1 MRLYCSAFSTQCFL
15 MGMGHVGTRRQGD
28 IMRMFDP
35 GGFSC
40 RYKLY
45 FLLTGYL
52 NLPGAG

>member
-1 MRLYCSAFSTQCFL
+1 MRLYYPAFSTQCFL
-15 MGMGHVGTRRQGD
+15 VGMGHVGTCRQGE

-35 GGFSC
+35 GGFNC

-52 NLPGAG
+52 NLSGVG

>member
-1 MRLYCSAFSTQCFL
+1 MDEVILSSFFNTMF
-15 MGMGHVGTRRQGD
+15 VGGNGTCRQGE

-52 NLPGAG
+52 NLSGVG